1 LAGKA
6 SRRGGPETTR
16 NGETGGYSRATKSS
30 YVDWTIGSRDRR
42 GIVRA
47 HWTTRPEDDPD
58 AAAVSHRL
66 LVLAWHN
73 VEPTWCFPATR
84 GAGTRGLQAQ
94 LAFLRRTANVVP
106 LAGALATLGRGDP
119 VPPRAVALTFDDG
132 YRDQLE
138 LAVPMLERL
147 ELPATFF
154 LVPGLLEG
162 TVQAWWEQLAWIF
175 TRATRDSVVWEGQM
189 VGLRSPTERRAS
201 LVAML
206 ENLKRRDRRGRDAAL
221 DELLD
226 RCAPEGKLQEQAA
239 FLDWDGARRLARH
252 GFTVA
257 SHSLVHSILA
267 EESGLEQEQDL
278 VRSRRRLQQELDLP
292 VDLLAYPNGKRADYS
307 RATVAA
313 AARAGYSH
321 ALTTVEGWNR
331 PSTEPYEVRR
341 FVQQP
346 ERGVP
351 GLAIVP
357 LYRPWSWVRAIRDR
371 RG

>member
-1 LAGKA
+1 M
-6 SRRGGPETTR
+6 
-16 NGETGGYSRATKSS
+16 
-30 YVDWTIGSRDRR
+30 
-42 GIVRA
+42 
-47 HWTTRPEDDPD
+47 
-58 AAAVSHRL
+58 SHRL

-94 LAFLRRTANVVP
+94 LAFLRRAANVVP
-106 LAGALATLGRGDP
+106 LADALAALGRGDP
-119 VPPRAVALTFDDG
+119 LPPRAVALTFDDG
-132 YRDQLE
+132 YRDQLH

-147 ELPATFF
+147 GLPATFF

-175 TRATRDSVVWEGQM
+175 TRATRESVVWEGRT
-189 VGLRSPTERRAS
+189 VGLRSPTERRTS
-201 LVAML
+201 SVAVL
-206 ENLKRRDRRGRDAAL
+206 EKLKRRDRPGRDAAL
-221 DELLD
+221 EELLD
-226 RCAPEGKLQEQAA
+226 RCAPDGKLEEQAA
-239 FLDWDGARRLARH
+239 FLDWDDARRLARR
-252 GFTVA
+252 GFAVA

-267 EESGLEQEQDL
+267 EEPGPEQEKDL
-278 VRSRRRLQQELDLP
+278 VTSRRRLQRELDLP
-292 VDLLAYPNGKRADYS
+292 VDLLAYPNGRQEDYN
-307 RATVAA
+307 RVTVAA

-331 PSTEPYEVRR
+331 PATDPYEVRR

-357 LYRPWSWVRAIRDR
+357 LHRLWSPVRAVRDR